1 MEIVYE
7 DNHLIIVN
15 KACGE
20 IVQGDRTGDEPLVE
34 TLKQWIKEKYQ
45 KPGNVFCGV
54 IHRIDRPT
62 CGLVV
67 FARTSKGLS
76 RMNEL
81 FRKGEVHKTYWA
93 IVKNRPPKSAD
104 TLTHYLVAHEKGNRT
119 FVYDSPR
126 EGAQKA
132 VMKYRV
138 IAKGERYHLLEVELL
153 TGRKHQIRAQLSH
166 IGCPIKG
173 GLKYGAQRSN
183 PGGGISLQ
191 SHRIRFQHPVSKLDI
206 DITAPTPREPLW
218 QALAAATDEAAADEM
233 K

>member
-62 CGLVV
+62 SGLVV

-93 IVKNRPPKSAD
+93 IVQNRPPKQTD
-104 TLTHYLVAHEKGNRT
+104 TLTHWLVAHEKGNRT
-119 FVYDSPR
+119 EVFDAPK

-132 VMKYRV
+132 VLKYRV
-138 IAKGERYHLLEVELL
+138 IAESERYHLLEVELL

-173 GLKYGAQRSN
+173 DLKYGARRSN

-191 SHRIRFQHPVSKLDI
+191 SHRICFQHPVSKLEI
-206 DITAPTPREPLW
+206 DITAPTPPQPLW
-218 QALAAATDEAAADEM
+218 QALAAAASEQ
-233 K
+233 KK

>member
-62 CGLVV
+62 SGLVV

-93 IVKNRPPKSAD
+93 IVQNRPPKQTD
-104 TLTHYLVAHEKGNRT
+104 TLTHWLVAHEKGNRT
-119 FVYDSPR
+119 EVFDAPK

-132 VMKYRV
+132 VLKYRV
-138 IAKGERYHLLEVELL
+138 IAEGERYHLLEVELL

-173 GLKYGAQRSN
+173 DLKYGARRSN

-191 SHRIRFQHPVSKLDI
+191 SHRICFQHPVSKLEI
-206 DITAPTPREPLW
+206 DITAPTPPQPLW
-218 QALAAATDEAAADEM
+218 QALAADASEQ
-233 K
+233 KK

>member
-62 CGLVV
+62 SGLVV

-93 IVKNRPPKSAD
+93 IVQNRPPKQTD

-119 FVYDSPR
+119 EVFDAPK

-132 VMKYRV
+132 VLKYRV
-138 IAKGERYHLLEVELL
+138 IAEGERYHLLEVELL

-173 GLKYGAQRSN
+173 DLKYGARRSN

-191 SHRIRFQHPVSKLDI
+191 SHRICFQHPVSKLEI
-206 DITAPTPREPLW
+206 DITAPTPPQPLW
-218 QALAAATDEAAADEM
+218 QALAAAANEQ
-233 K
+233 KK

>member
-62 CGLVV
+62 SGLVV

-93 IVKNRPPKSAD
+93 IVQNRPPKQTD
-104 TLTHYLVAHEKGNRT
+104 TLTHWLVAHEKGNRT
-119 FVYDSPR
+119 EVFDAPK

-132 VMKYRV
+132 VLKYRV
-138 IAKGERYHLLEVELL
+138 IAEGERYHLLEVELL

-173 GLKYGAQRSN
+173 DLKYGARRSN

-191 SHRIRFQHPVSKLDI
+191 SHRICFQHPVSKLEI
-206 DITAPTPREPLW
+206 DITAPTPPQPLW
-218 QALAAATDEAAADEM
+218 QALAAAASDQ
-233 K
+233 KK

>member
-1 MEIVYE
+1 MEIMYE

-62 CGLVV
+62 SGLVV

-93 IVKNRPPKSAD
+93 IVQNRPPKQTD
-104 TLTHYLVAHEKGNRT
+104 TLTHWLVAHEKGNRT
-119 FVYDSPR
+119 EVFDAPK

-132 VMKYRV
+132 VLKYRV
-138 IAKGERYHLLEVELL
+138 IAEGERYHLLEVELL

-173 GLKYGAQRSN
+173 DLKYGARRSN

-191 SHRIRFQHPVSKLDI
+191 SHRICFQHPVSKLEI
-206 DITAPTPREPLW
+206 DITAPTPPQPLW
-218 QALAAATDEAAADEM
+218 QALAAAASEQ
-233 K
+233 KK

>member
-1 MEIVYE
+1 MEVIYE
-7 DNHLIIVN
+7 DNHIIIVN

-34 TLKQWIKEKYQ
+34 TLKRWIKEKYA

-62 CGLVV
+62 CGLVA

-81 FRKGEVHKTYWA
+81 FRTGKVNKTYWA
-93 IVKNRPPKSAD
+93 IVKNAPPQDAD
-104 TLTHYLVAHEKGNRT
+104 TLTSYLTAVEKNNKT
-119 FVYDSPR
+119 YVSPTPR

-132 VMKYRV
+132 VLKYRV
-138 IAKGERYHLLEVELL
+138 IAKGENYSLLEVNLL
-153 TGRKHQIRAQLSH
+153 TGRKHQIRAQLAS

-173 GLKYGAQRSN
+173 DLKYGAPRSN
-183 PGGGISLQ
+183 PDGGISLQ
-191 SHRIRFQHPVSKLDI
+191 SHRMSFEHPVSHEQI
-206 DITAPTPREPLW
+206 DVTAPIPTDNLW
-218 QALAAATDEAAADEM
+218 QSLVAQVGDNIA

>member
-1 MEIVYE
+1 MEVVYE
-7 DNHLIIVN
+7 DNHILIVN

-34 TLKQWIKEKYQ
+34 KLKRWIKEKYS

-54 IHRIDRPT
+54 THRIDRPT

-81 FRKGEVHKTYWA
+81 FRDGKVKKIYWA
-93 IVKNRPPKSAD
+93 IVKNRPPKDED
-104 TLTHYLVAHEKGNRT
+104 TITSYLTPVEKNNKT
-119 FVYDSPR
+119 YVSNTPR

-132 VMKYRV
+132 ELHYRV
-138 IAKGERYHLLEVELL
+138 IAGSDNYFLLEVNLL
-153 TGRKHQIRAQLSH
+153 TGRKHQIRAQLASM
-166 IGCPIKG
+166 GCPVKG
-173 GLKYGAQRSN
+173 DLKYGARRSN

-191 SHRIRFQHPVSKLDI
+191 SHRIVFEHPVSHIQVDV
-206 DITAPTPREPLW
+206 TAPVPDDNLW
-218 QALAAATDEAAADEM
+218 QALS
-233 K
+233 KSIQG

>member
-62 CGLVV
+62 SGLVV
-67 FARTSKGLS
+67 FSRTSKGLS

-93 IVKNRPPKSAD
+93 IVQNCPPKQTD
-104 TLTHYLVAHEKGNRT
+104 TLTHWLVAHEKGNRT
-119 FVYDSPR
+119 EVFDAPQ

-132 VMKYRV
+132 VLKYRV
-138 IAKGERYHLLEVELL
+138 IAEGERYHLLEVELL

-173 GLKYGAQRSN
+173 DLKYGARRSN

-191 SHRIRFQHPVSKLDI
+191 SHRICFQHPVSKLEI
-206 DITAPTPREPLW
+206 DITAPTPPQPLW
-218 QALAAATDEAAADEM
+218 QALAAAASEQ
-233 K
+233 KK

>member
-62 CGLVV
+62 SGLVV

-93 IVKNRPPKSAD
+93 IVQNRPPKQTD
-104 TLTHYLVAHEKGNRT
+104 TLTHWLVAHEKGNRT
-119 FVYDSPR
+119 EVFDAPK

-132 VMKYRV
+132 VLKYRV
-138 IAKGERYHLLEVELL
+138 IAEGERYHLVEVELL

-173 GLKYGAQRSN
+173 DLKYGARRSN

-191 SHRIRFQHPVSKLDI
+191 SHRICFQHPVSKLEI
-206 DITAPTPREPLW
+206 DITAPTPPQPLW
-218 QALAAATDEAAADEM
+218 QALAAAASE
-233 K
+233 